1 MPIQFLMAGIVS
13 IFGAK
18 NNPDRAVFLNR
29 GGINLSEQKRIEVGT
44 LLNLV
49 ISETL
54 LCTTRGI
61 TSPGSLGCRTG
72 NSKPASNRKTLKK
85 VLIISPYFPPFNTA
99 DMQRVRQSLPY
110 LRENGWE
117 PTVLTVDEK
126 YVEAYSVDDLLLQT
140 IPHDITVHKVNALKA
155 SITRRLGIGSLSI
168 RAFFSMRKK
177 GDELLR
183 TEKFDLVYF
192 STTAFHV
199 MALGPRWKRKFG
211 VPFILDIQDPW
222 YNTFYFS
229 HALTKKTP
237 KAWMYHQLDKHLE
250 ARTLPYA
257 DGIISVSSGYRDLYL
272 KRYPGLAYESFR
284 IIPFGCAVLDFPI
297 AKKNISR
304 SSVSFSTDEINAV
317 YIGRGGQ
324 DMEFAAGIIFDAV
337 RLGRER
343 QPELFKKLRLWAIGT
358 SYAQAGKGAKTFEPV
373 ARQKGLDGQVTEIS
387 DRLPYFETLHLLSK
401 ADLLFVPGS
410 IDSTYT
416 ASKIYPY
423 IYMDKPMLSVFHE
436 KSSVCEIIRHTSKSK
451 VATFGDHVTA
461 KEKEQLAEDCYAY
474 LSEVLRRN
482 IKDANLNRQAFEE
495 YTARSMA
502 VKQIDF
508 FNQVINHIA

>member
-1 MPIQFLMAGIVS
+1 M
-13 IFGAK
+13 
-18 NNPDRAVFLNR
+18 
-29 GGINLSEQKRIEVGT
+29 
-44 LLNLV
+44 
-49 ISETL
+49 
-54 LCTTRGI
+54 
-61 TSPGSLGCRTG
+61 
-72 NSKPASNRKTLKK
+72 KK

-126 YVEAYSVDDLLLQT
+126 YVEAYSVDNLLMQT
-140 IPHDITVHKVNALKA
+140 FPQDIRIHKVPALKA
-155 SITRRLGIGSLSI
+155 SFTRKLGIGSLSL

-222 YNTFYFS
+222 YNTYYFQHS
-229 HALTKKTP
+229 LARKTP
-237 KAWMYHQLDKHLE
+237 KAWMFHQLDKHLE
-250 ARTLPYA
+250 ARTVPFA

-272 KRYPGLAYESFR
+272 KRYPNLAYDSFR

-297 AKKNISR
+297 ATKNVNQSR
-304 SSVSFSTDEINAV
+304 VIFSPQEVNAV

-324 DMEFAAGIIFDAV
+324 DMVQAAGIIFDAL
-337 RLGRER
+337 RMGLQREAPHF
-343 QPELFKKLRLWAIGT
+343 QKLRLWFIGT
-358 SYAQAGKGAKTFEPV
+358 SYAQAGKGTQTFGPLASAMGV
-373 ARQKGLDGQVTEIS
+373 GDRVTEIS
-387 DRLPYFETLHLLSK
+387 DRLPYFETLYLLSK
-401 ADLLFVPGS
+401 ADVLLVPGS
-410 IDSTYT
+410 TDSTYT

-436 KSSVCEIIRHTSKSK
+436 KSSVCEIIRNTSQSK
-451 VATFGDHVTA
+451 VVTFNDAVLKT
-461 KEKEQLAEDCYAY
+461 EKRALAEECYRY
-474 LSEVLRRN
+474 LRDVLVNGVR
-482 IKDANLNRQAFEE
+482 DARLDLAAFEE
-495 YTARSMA
+495 YTAKSMA
-502 VKQIDF
+502 QKQVHF
-508 FNQVINHIA
+508 FNHVTDIHQ